1 MKKTIIL
8 IQTLLLISLFSLINF
23 SENNQLQVNFKNQ
36 YSYTTAICENNLC
49 QDFLVSCQ
57 NNNLLALS
65 PLTEKIQFS
74 PQWKDPRQNT
84 NSLCDNQNNK

>member
-8 IQTLLLISLFSLINF
+8 AQVLLLLSLFSLIHL
-23 SENNQLQVNFKNQ
+23 SKNNEPQTSFKNQ
-36 YSYTTAICENNLC
+36 YAYTTAICENNLC

-84 NSLCDNQNNK
+84 EKLCND